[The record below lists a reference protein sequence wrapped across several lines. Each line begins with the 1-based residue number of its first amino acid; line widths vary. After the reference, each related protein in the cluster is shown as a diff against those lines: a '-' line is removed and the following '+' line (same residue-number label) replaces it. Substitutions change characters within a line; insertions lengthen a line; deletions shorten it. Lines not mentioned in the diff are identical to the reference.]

1 MDNTKNEIR
10 KRIRE
15 ERVNQSNRL
24 AVSELFSVPEMKS
37 ANVIASYL
45 SYGTEPDTS
54 NINQEI
60 MDSGRK
66 LLLPRMQSDKSLKF
80 VPWDGNVN
88 SLESNGRIQEPV
100 GAAYEGEI
108 DVMILPALA
117 IDKSGNRLGQGG
129 GSFDRALARF
139 NGWSVA
145 LINQSEILEKLP
157 VEAHDEKVAAA
168 LTEIGLTRFNL
179 N

>member
-1 MDNTKNEIR
+1 MDNTKIEIR

-15 ERVNQSNRL
+15 ARVNQSNRL
-24 AVSELFSVPEMKS
+24 AVSELFSVPEMKN

-80 VPWDGNVN
+80 VPWDGNLK
-88 SLESNGRIQEPV
+88 SLGSNGRIQEPI
-100 GAAYEGEI
+100 GTPYDGKI

-139 NGWSVA
+139 GGWSVA
-145 LINQSEILEKLP
+145 LINQSELLEKIP
-157 VEAHDEKVAAA
+157 VEVHDKKVAAA
-168 LTEIGLTRFNL
+168 LTEIGLIRFNL

>member
-1 MDNTKNEIR
+1 VDNTKSEIR

-15 ERVNQSNRL
+15 ARVNQSNRL
-24 AVSELFSVPEMKS
+24 AVSELFSVPEMKK

-45 SYGTEPDTS
+45 SYGFEPDTS

-60 MDSGRK
+60 IDSGRK
-66 LLLPRMQSDKSLKF
+66 LLLPRMLSDM
-80 VPWDGNVN
+80 
-88 SLESNGRIQEPV
+88 SLEFIPWSGDKNALQTTGQIQEPV
-100 GAAYEGEI
+100 GEPFTGAI

-129 GSFDRALARF
+129 GSFDRALLKF
-139 NGWSVA
+139 SGWSVA
-145 LINQSEILEKLP
+145 LINQSELLENLP
-157 VEAHDEKVAAA
+157 AEAHDKRVAAA
-168 LTEIGLTRFNL
+168 LTEIGLIRFNL